1 MSEKHTHIEK
11 YLLDCYFNTLPKK
24 IDFNYMIKV
33 PDNGKKTLIYF
44 DFELEKNI
52 ERPKHYSYSS
62 ICINKESA
70 MIEMRPCKILTEDY
84 LSKLFSLFKVKNV
97 KENIQK
103 NIERQNKLPDD
114 SKYFVTVRF
123 EIEHSENTYK
133 ELNRF
138 CFKKNINKYLLSK
151 EKIELSD
158 NVIDKIY
165 QCFED
170 SFFKSS
176 LRPKDFYDSLTIK
189 DFKIDNNDTNEIY
202 KINENEYLEHLEL
215 NYGR

>member
-1 MSEKHTHIEK
+1 MSEKHTDIEK
-11 YLLDCYFNTLPKK
+11 HLLDYYFNILPKTMDFRYK
-24 IDFNYMIKV
+24 ISLPNH
-33 PDNGKKTLIYF
+33 GKTTLIYF

-52 ERPKHYSYSS
+52 EKPKHYAYSS
-62 ICINKESA
+62 IYINKESA
-70 MIEMRPCKILTEDY
+70 VIEIRTGKILTEDY
-84 LSKLFSLFKVKNV
+84 LFKIFSFFKIKNI

-114 SKYFVTVRF
+114 SEHFITVRF

-133 ELNRF
+133 ELNRL
-138 CFKKNINKYLLSK
+138 CFNKNMKKHLLSK
-151 EKIELSD
+151 EKIALSD
-158 NVIDKIY
+158 SVVDKIY

-176 LRPKDFYDSLTIK
+176 LRPKDFYDSLTLK

-202 KINENEYLEHLEL
+202 KINENEYLEYLEL